1 MAVQAAMTVF
11 DPTHQGPDPTLPLRQ
26 YNSKAA
32 AAHRPHH
39 C

>member
-11 DPTHQGPDPTLPLRQ
+11 DPTHQGPDPNLPLRQ

-32 AAHRPHH
+32 AAHRPPH